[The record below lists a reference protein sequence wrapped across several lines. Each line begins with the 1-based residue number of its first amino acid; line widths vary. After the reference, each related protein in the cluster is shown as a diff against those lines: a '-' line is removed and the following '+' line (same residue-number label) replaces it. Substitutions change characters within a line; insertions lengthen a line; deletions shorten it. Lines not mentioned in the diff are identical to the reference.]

1 MRNLLSRLA
10 VVLVFAALIAV
21 PSFSTEATDVD
32 EKTSD
37 AETAVKDWTVLMY
50 WDADNSLE
58 FCTEFAM
65 QTWQEAMVSDE
76 HVNLVAFVD
85 ILSVNGTWVYT
96 FSGNVTTMV
105 AEWPEKNCSDAAVL
119 KEFVDFALDEYPAE
133 KTMLVMQ
140 DHGYSW
146 RGLCVDDTDG
156 GGIMLIDDLHTA
168 LLEIRE
174 ERGRPIDILAMD
186 ACSMSTLEVA
196 YELRDAVSYF
206 TASQVVVPFDGL
218 PYEMIVDSLMADET
232 VSPEALATSMVDMYM
247 EYYSSKTLYEHIYPY
262 DQDFVALTS
271 FDQSK
276 IGAAGESFMAL
287 TAVLEP
293 MVDEFHKEIKAARDV
308 ANTGIWANIGGWEYL
323 ADVCTLFDELKGL
336 DPELD
341 AAIDDFNA
349 KFDAALLNEGN
360 SDVLGDLPQGAVI
373 NFPPILA
380 LYDSVSWWWAKQFVY
395 HDLGLDL
402 VDGSRWYQCLMEYY
416 AAEPGLQSRP
426 NL

>member
-1 MRNLLSRLA
+1 MRNLISRLA
-10 VVLVFAALIAV
+10 VMLVFVALIAV
-21 PSFSTEATDVD
+21 PSFSTKATAV
-32 EKTSD
+32 E
-37 AETAVKDWTVLMY
+37 ETIVEDGAVKDWTVLMY

-65 QTWQEAMVSDE
+65 DTWEAAMSSDE

-85 ILSVNGTWVYT
+85 ILSVNGTWIYT
-96 FSGNVTTMV
+96 FSGGVTTTV
-105 AEWPEKNCSDAAVL
+105 AEWPEKNSSDAMVL
-119 KEFVDFALDEYPAE
+119 KEFVDFALAEYPAD
-133 KTMLVMQ
+133 KVMLVMQ

-156 GGIMLIDDLHTA
+156 GGIMLIDDLNSA
-168 LLEIRE
+168 LAEVKE
-174 ERGRPIDILAMD
+174 DRGAPIDILAMD

-196 YELRDAVSYF
+196 YELRDVASYF

-218 PYEMIVDSLMADET
+218 PYEMIIDSLMADPT
-232 VSPEALATSMVDMYM
+232 VSPEALASSMVDMYM

-262 DQDFVALTS
+262 DQDFVALSS

-276 IGAAGESFMAL
+276 IGAAGESFMEL

-293 MVDEFHKEIKAARDV
+293 LVAKYHDEIKAARDV

-336 DPELD
+336 DPGLD
-341 AAIDDFNA
+341 LAIDDFIG

-395 HDLGLDL
+395 NDLGLDL
-402 VDGSRWYQCLMEYY
+402 VDGSRWDQCLMEYY
-416 AAEPGLQSRP
+416 SAEPGQQSRP